1 MNCVV
6 SYTHGQQGSIT
17 HRFRGHKGANVEEQ
31 PVIIMREGEFSG
43 QQWTITAPEFL
54 IGRGGDCDLVLP
66 ERQVSRHHLKILR
79 QPGQFALQDLDSK
92 NGTHLNGQ
100 PVTGTVPL
108 QDGDEIQIALAVK
121 LVFIG
126 TGATMPLTFDPP
138 KPEQTAGNRRSRALR
153 HRRRTNAWTRPSLSP
168 SFACCNCSTKRM
180 ARFAAAMLSSILF
193 GPEQKAW
200 AYPSRLSMPWCAVSA
215 IASSNSTNFNFVV
228 TVRGHG
234 FRLDNPKTAELQR

>member
-1 MNCVV
+1 MD
-6 SYTHGQQGSIT
+6 
-17 HRFRGHKGANVEEQ
+17 EQ

-79 QPGQFALQDLDSK
+79 QPGRFALQDLDSK

-126 TGATMPLTFDPP
+126 TGATVPLTFDPP
-138 KPEQTAGNRRSRALR
+138 KPERLLEIDEAERAVTIDGRRLD
-153 HRRRTNAWTRPSLSP
+153 PPL
-168 SFACCNCSTKRM
+168 SFAQFRLLQLLYDADGAVCSRDAIVDTVWPGTEGLGVSEQAIDALVRRLRDRLM
-180 ARFAAAMLSSILF
+180 ELSD
-193 GPEQKAW
+193 
-200 AYPSRLSMPWCAVSA
+200 Y
-215 IASSNSTNFNFVV
+215 NFVV

-234 FRLDNPKTAELQR
+234 FRLDNPADF